1 MFRAMAN
8 AGGSR
13 PLASLVAAVR
23 AREPDRGACCP
34 LADRRAA
41 SALLVASLLP
51 DHIVMFSYGATGCC
65 PAHATWLLLA
75 GVGACRSRTASSIM
89 FHLAQAGSLAL
100 DVLVFV
106 GEVGVQAGLHTSCIL
121 LHKEM

>member
-1 MFRAMAN
+1 
-8 AGGSR
+8 
-13 PLASLVAAVR
+13 
-23 AREPDRGACCP
+23 
-34 LADRRAA
+34 
-41 SALLVASLLP
+41 
-51 DHIVMFSYGATGCC
+51 
-65 PAHATWLLLA
+65 
-75 GVGACRSRTASSIM
+75 M